1 MDVLGHEDEGME
13 LKLSFAAI
21 AVKSVQEEAD
31 IVLDNEEPSA
41 LPRREGN
48 EVSSGRR
55 DESSRLQEQTSAAKA
70 AIFAQPKPARVELV
84 PFPVVFLVKV
94 LILGSDLESS
104 AVSVLGN
111 TQIVRLP
118 RLFVLIA
125 KG

>member
-13 LKLSFAAI
+13 LKVPFAAI

-70 AIFAQPKPARVELV
+70 AIF
-84 PFPVVFLVKV
+84 
-94 LILGSDLESS
+94 G
-104 AVSVLGN
+104 
-111 TQIVRLP
+111 
-118 RLFVLIA
+118 
-125 KG
+125 